1 MSDIYEPKGFA
12 ETIFKQRYAIKED
25 ETYLEACQRV
35 AGHVAQAEK
44 QKLLLKKWKRKVFLL
59 SFKAWKVI
67 HQLLTNTS

>member
-35 AGHVAQAEK
+35 AGHVAQAENGK
-44 QKLLLKKWKRKVFLL
+44 RDKWYERFVEVMSENRFRSSDLR
-59 SFKAWKVI
+59 
-67 HQLLTNTS
+67 